1 MTKMKQNKT
10 NNKETEK
17 KRKKNTS
24 HSENMLHVIVGV
36 PETSW
41 SSVVSFGTSF
51 HQSAGSES
59 SRRKLGLEP

>member
-24 HSENMLHVIVGV
+24 HSEKMLHVIVGV
-36 PETSW
+36 P
-41 SSVVSFGTSF
+41 
-51 HQSAGSES
+51 
-59 SRRKLGLEP
+59 